1 MGIMAFFA
9 NIFGYVLNFL
19 YELIGNFG
27 FAIILFSLLIK
38 LLMLPISWAQQKTMK
53 KSQKVNDEMKQI
65 QFKYKNDQEKM
76 NQEIMAL
83 YKREKMNPASGCLSA
98 IIQIILLLAVFNLV
112 RSPLTYMKKT
122 DPELIKNSIEYVQK
136 QGSTSNYKE
145 IAVINYISNL
155 ENSES
160 VSEENSNAENQLEN
174 NIEEN
179 TNQNSN
185 GEENQTNNEN
195 NEQTDK
201 FNILE
206 NKDKLYINMN
216 FLGIDLSKVPTEDL
230 KNIKALII
238 PILYVITSFISIRLS
253 TNMNNN
259 KEEKEKLI
267 TDGLDNKENNEQEN
281 EEKGPDLN
289 DAMADTNKKMAWF
302 MPIMSISI
310 AMVAPLGLALYW
322 LMNNILMIFE
332 RLILNKIVKD

>member
-9 NIFGYVLNFL
+9 NIFGYILNFL

-27 FAIILFSLLIK
+27 FAIILFSVLIK

-65 QFKYKNDQEKM
+65 QFKYKNDQ
-76 NQEIMAL
+76 
-83 YKREKMNPASGCLSA
+83 EKMNPASGCLSA

-185 GEENQTNNEN
+185 SEENQTNNEN
-195 NEQTDK
+195 TEQTDK

-253 TNMNNN
+253 TNMNNK
-259 KEEKEKLI
+259 KEKKEKLI
-267 TDGLDNKENNEQEN
+267 TDGLDNNENNEQEN
-281 EEKGPDLN
+281 EEKVPDLN

-302 MPIMSISI
+302 MPVMSISI